1 MMKYLRP
8 AVVMIALY
16 TILTGFILPLGFTG
30 FAALVFPRQAG
41 GSLVSV
47 NGQIVGSSLIAQGFT
62 LPKYFWPRPSAASY
76 AGDNSSGSNLAPTS
90 AALIKRVT
98 GDVAKYGGKNVPA
111 DAVTTS
117 GSGLDPDISPE
128 FAALQ
133 APRVAKAR
141 NLPVDQVEQIVA
153 SHTEGRWLGIFGEPR
168 INVLEVNVALDQAKG

>member
-1 MMKYLRP
+1 MKYLRP
-8 AVVMIALY
+8 AVVLIALF
-16 TILTGFILPLGFTG
+16 TILTGFILPLAFVGLG
-30 FAALVFPRQAG
+30 QLVFPSQAG
-41 GSLVSV
+41 GSLITV
-47 NGQIVGSSLIAQGFT
+47 NGKVIGSALIAQGFT
-62 LPKYFWPRPSAASY
+62 TPKYFWPRPSAASY

-133 APRVAKAR
+133 VPRVAKAR
-141 NLPVDQVEQIVA
+141 GIDPTQLTQLVA
-153 SHTEGRWLGIFGEPR
+153 AHTQGRWLGIFGEPR
-168 INVLEVNVALDQAKG
+168 VNVLELNLALDQAKS